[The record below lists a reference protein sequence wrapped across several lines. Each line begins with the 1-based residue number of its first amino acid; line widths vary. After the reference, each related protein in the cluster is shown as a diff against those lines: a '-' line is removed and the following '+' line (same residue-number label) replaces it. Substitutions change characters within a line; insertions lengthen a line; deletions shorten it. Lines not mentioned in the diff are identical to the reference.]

1 MAHAVPPPPSGAQRT
16 PPDPCVRALEDAA
29 DLAVLAPSVHNTQPW
44 RIELHLDRMDLRVD
58 RSRRLDVLDP
68 QGRAMIQSVGAALL
82 TARVAL
88 AAEDWAVEV
97 DRFPRP
103 SDPDLLAV
111 VRPVAGRADRG
122 LAALAPAAAQRRT
135 NRRPFAADPVPEDV
149 LRLLIGAAAEED
161 TGLVPVTQEP
171 HRRLV
176 ARLAQQADELQNS
189 SPAYRAELRRWTTR
203 PAAAGDGV
211 PSSAVPRTA
220 VGPGGD
226 VPLRDFD
233 TEGDGALPARTG
245 SGADETLVLLATH
258 EDGPTAWLR
267 SGEALQRVL
276 LELTRLGWAASP
288 VSQVIEVPMTR
299 THLRWALT
307 WDAHPQ
313 MLLRIGRAEPTGPVP
328 RRSRDDAVGGSWE
341 PPPPQPDTAEPGR
354 PGREPRH
361 PVSDG
366 RGGTIWLR

>member
-1 MAHAVPPPPSGAQRT
+1 MAHAGTPPPGGGRRT

-29 DLAVLAPSVHNTQPW
+29 DLAVLAPSVHDTQPW
-44 RIELHLDRMDLRVD
+44 RIEMHLDRMDLRVD
-58 RSRRLDVLDP
+58 RSRQLGALDP
-68 QGRAMIQSVGAALL
+68 QGRAMIQSVGAALF

-111 VRPVAGRADRG
+111 VHPVVGRADHG
-122 LAALAPAAAQRRT
+122 LAALAPAVARRRT
-135 NRRPFAADPVPEDV
+135 TRRSPAADPVPEDV
-149 LRLLIGAAAEED
+149 LRLLIAAAAEEE

-176 ARLAQQADELQNS
+176 ARLVQQADELQNR

-211 PSSAVPRTA
+211 PSSVVPRTDG
-220 VGPGGD
+220 GPGVD

-233 TEGDGALPARTG
+233 TRGTGALPARTE
-245 SGADETLVLLATH
+245 SGVDQTLVLLATPGDER
-258 EDGPTAWLR
+258 EDWLR
-267 SGEALQRVL
+267 SGEALQRIL

-288 VSQVIEVPMTR
+288 VTQAIEIPVTR
-299 THLRWALT
+299 TQLRSALT

-313 MLLRIGRAEPTGPVP
+313 MLLRIGRAEPTGPAP
-328 RRSRDDAVGGSWE
+328 RRARDETVDGSWS
-341 PPPPQPDTAEPGR
+341 PPAAHPDTAPPGR
-354 PGREPRH
+354 PARAH

-366 RGGTIWLR
+366 RGGTVWVR